1 MSNKMCAL
9 EIMEKNDM
17 ITVEEKKFRFIFIEE
32 TKASEPI
39 DKIIVPAK
47 KIYIR
52 QKGEAFDKKFR
63 KLMTSS
69 GYVCMP
75 GSNYAGS
82 ELFFKKKDIDNF
94 LDNLPK
100 KEILYTRPF
109 PTAMSRY
116 ISEVKKERNLK
127 VDGSEKVYT
136 NDFFGFTQNGSWCYQ
151 TKIEQL
157 NITRERLEK
166 EVEEEMKAIKFME
179 QLF

>member
-1 MSNKMCAL
+1 MSEVCAL

-32 TKASEPI
+32 TKDSEPI
-39 DKIIVPAK
+39 DKMIVPAK

-63 KLMTSS
+63 NLMTSS
-69 GYVCMP
+69 GYICMP
-75 GSNYAGS
+75 GSNYAGA
-82 ELFFKKKDIDNF
+82 ELFFRKKDIDSF

-100 KEILYTRPF
+100 KEIIYTRPF

-116 ISEVKKERNLK
+116 ISEVGKERDLK
-127 VDGSEKVYT
+127 IDGSEKVYA
-136 NDFFGFTQNGSWCYQ
+136 NDFFSFIQNGSWGYQ

-166 EVEEEMKAIKFME
+166 EEKEEAKAIKFME
-179 QLF
+179 KLF